1 MKEHSMTKR
10 AILGVDAAWT
20 ESQPSGVA
28 LAVETE
34 GGWRL
39 AAVEA
44 SYGHFVGR
52 ANGDALG
59 ERPHGSKPDAA
70 MLLGAA
76 RQLCGRRVDLV
87 AVDMPM
93 ARRPIVGRRPC
104 DTAISKR
111 YGGKGAATHSP
122 SAERPGKVS
131 DALRA
136 GFEAL
141 GYRLC
146 TALPARGL
154 IEVYPHPALIE
165 FMNETRRLAY
175 KAGKTL
181 IYWPDVSS
189 DNRRL
194 KLRAV
199 WSRIVEALERR
210 IEGAAAALPPPS
222 HDIRGWRL
230 KAYEDKLDA
239 VVCAA
244 VAIAALDGKAEPH
257 GDESAAIWVPNGA
270 NVKRD
275 LGRDDDPKRQY
286 FHQSAHAPA

>member
-10 AILGVDAAWT
+10 AVLGIDAAWT
-20 ESQPSGVA
+20 VSQPSGVA

-52 ANGDALG
+52 ANGDAPG

-131 DALRA
+131 DALRTE
-136 GFEAL
+136 FEAL

-199 WSRIVEALERR
+199 WGESSRRSSAGSRAQRRLCRHRRTTSAVGASKLMRTSSTPWSAPRSPSRPWTGRRNPTATKAQRSGSRTALT
-210 IEGAAAALPPPS
+210 
-222 HDIRGWRL
+222 
-230 KAYEDKLDA
+230 
-239 VVCAA
+239 
-244 VAIAALDGKAEPH
+244 
-257 GDESAAIWVPNGA
+257 
-270 NVKRD
+270 
-275 LGRDDDPKRQY
+275 
-286 FHQSAHAPA
+286 

>member
-1 MKEHSMTKR
+1 MKDHKIMKR
-10 AILGVDAAWT
+10 AVLGIDAAWT
-20 ESQPSGVA
+20 CTEPSAVA
-28 LAVETE
+28 LAVETAA
-34 GGWRL
+34 GWRL

-44 SYGHFVGR
+44 SYDHFVGR
-52 ANGDALG
+52 ASGGAAGD
-59 ERPHGSKPDAA
+59 ERPHGSRPDAA

-93 ARRPIVGRRPC
+93 ARHPIVGRRPC
-104 DTAISKR
+104 ERRCRSDTAQEARPRIRRAPSVREKS
-111 YGGKGAATHSP
+111 ATLC
-122 SAERPGKVS
+122 APGS
-131 DALRA
+131 RA
-136 GFEAL
+136 V

-146 TALPARGL
+146 TAPPADGL

-181 IYWPDVSS
+181 IYWSNLSS
-189 DNRRL
+189 DNRHL

-222 HDIRGWRL
+222 HDLRGWRL

-257 GDESAAIWVPNGA
+257 GDENAAIWVPVGA
-270 NVKRD
+270 TVKRG
-275 LGRDDDPKRQY
+275 LARP
-286 FHQSAHAPA
+286 